1 MAEETQP
8 THVKVTMNDLY
19 REQQETNRMLV
30 KTVAHLEQLADLPDR
45 MRAVELKQAKT
56 EWIEKVA
63 YAGLTASIVALVGL
77 IVGVV
82 NV

>member
-1 MAEETQP
+1 MAEDTQT

-45 MRAVELKQAKT
+45 MRAVELKQAKS
-56 EWIEKVA
+56 EWIEKIA
-63 YAGLTASIVALVGL
+63 YAGLTSSVVSLVYA
-77 IVGVV
+77 IVG
-82 NV
+82 NLNG